1 MVVTKQE
8 SMTSKTF
15 VNGRIIK
22 RYKIPLDEIDELN
35 KEFDKQK
42 SKLEDKGPKLAGRID
57 TELQVTDIMP
67 DLKIM
72 KSLQKNMHDYMA
84 ALYNFGLS
92 TNPVFNLEILTMW
105 INDMQPHE
113 YNPPHTHHDMTGYS
127 TVLFLK
133 VPNFIND
140 VKHEHKFKDGLLG
153 FIARDT
159 ITDYYKPEV
168 GHFYIFEASHQH
180 FVLPYKTNDKDPT
193 RRSMS
198 FNFIIQK

>member
-67 DLKIM
+67 NLKIM

-84 ALYNFGLS
+84 AL
-92 TNPVFNLEILTMW
+92 
-105 INDMQPHE
+105 
-113 YNPPHTHHDMTGYS
+113 
-127 TVLFLK
+127 
-133 VPNFIND
+133 
-140 VKHEHKFKDGLLG
+140 
-153 FIARDT
+153 
-159 ITDYYKPEV
+159 
-168 GHFYIFEASHQH
+168 
-180 FVLPYKTNDKDPT
+180 
-193 RRSMS
+193 
-198 FNFIIQK
+198 